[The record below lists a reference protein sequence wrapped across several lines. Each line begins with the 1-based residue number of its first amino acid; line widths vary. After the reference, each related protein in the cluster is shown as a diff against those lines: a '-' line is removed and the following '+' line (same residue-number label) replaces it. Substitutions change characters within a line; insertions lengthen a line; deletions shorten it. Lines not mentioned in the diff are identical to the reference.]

1 MRENA
6 MDRQGFQ
13 DWLDRYVEAWKT
25 YDPDKIGALFSE
37 DAEYLYHP
45 NDEPE
50 RGRATIVSNWLDQK
64 DEPGTYDAEYHP
76 LAIDPDGTY
85 VANGWSRY
93 YETPGGKMRDEY
105 WNIYVMRFNAA
116 GECSSFIEYWIQSR
130 EARKSMI
137 DAIVGKRMEEAGQ
150 SAA

>member
-1 MRENA
+1 

-13 DWLDRYVEAWKT
+13 DWLDRYVDAWKT
-25 YDPDKIGALFSE
+25 YDPDKIAALFSE
-37 DAEYLYHP
+37 DVEYLYHP

-50 RGRATIVSNWLDQK
+50 VGRELLVSNWLDQK

-76 LAIDPDGTY
+76 VAIDPDGTY

-105 WNIYVMRFNAA
+105 WNVYIIRFNDA
-116 GECSSFIEYWIQSR
+116 GECTSFIEYWIQSR
-130 EARKSMI
+130 DMRKKLIDETVAKRIAEAQAS
-137 DAIVGKRMEEAGQ
+137 Q